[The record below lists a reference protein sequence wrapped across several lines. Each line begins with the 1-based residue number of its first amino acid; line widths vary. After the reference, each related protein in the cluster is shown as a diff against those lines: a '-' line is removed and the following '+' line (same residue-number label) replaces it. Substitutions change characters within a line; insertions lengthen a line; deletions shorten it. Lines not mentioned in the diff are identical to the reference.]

1 MSLTDSEQRLIHL
14 FVAIVA
20 GDWDRVRELR
30 LACTGAE
37 PDRGWRE
44 TVLQAHVFAGFP
56 RVVEALG
63 VLQAAGGLGTPD
75 PDEMGPGDTEAEAR
89 RGRAL
94 FERIYESK
102 GEAILT
108 TLEAGHADFADW
120 ILGHAYGRV
129 LARPGLTARMR
140 ELLAVAALASQ
151 GQLRQLASHAR
162 GAVRCGATPEEVIQ
176 AVELLGDRLDAVALE
191 SAREVA
197 ARFSA
202 RA

>member
-1 MSLTDSEQRLIHL
+1 MSLADREKRLVHL

-20 GDWDRVRELR
+20 GDWDRVREMR
-30 LACTGAE
+30 LGCTGDE

-63 VLQAAGGLGTPD
+63 VLQAAGGLGEPD
-75 PDEMGPGDTEAEAR
+75 EDEMGSAAPDAERA

-94 FERIYESK
+94 FERIYEQK
-102 GEAILT
+102 NEAILA
-108 TLEAGHADFADW
+108 TLEGGHADFADW

-129 LARPGLTARMR
+129 LARPGLSPRMR
-140 ELLAVAALASQ
+140 ELLAVAALASG

-162 GAVRCGATPEEVIQ
+162 GAVRCGATPDEVNET
-176 AVELLGDRLDAVALE
+176 VELLGDRLDSKALE
-191 SAREVA
+191 DALEVA